1 MARLNVLKTI
11 EKTRGHI
18 DERYDIRAD
27 DLMIISKA
35 YKDKYRALSSAFE
48 LGYAQ
53 GRKSAQAEN
62 KREKQIMLSEE
73 DAKRLDIYLELTS
86 SRITEEKK
94 LWESLR
100 GDAPAADRNIN
111 FWNETAVVVS
121 KLRKQ
126 LR

>member
-1 MARLNVLKTI
+1 MAKLNVLKTI

-18 DERYDIRAD
+18 NERYDITTG
-27 DLMIISKA
+27 DLLTLRDA
-35 YKDKYRALSSAFE
+35 YKDIFGLITSAFT

-62 KREKQIMLSEE
+62 KKEKQIMLSEE
-73 DAKRLDIYLELTS
+73 DAKRLDVYLELTS
-86 SRITEEKK
+86 SRITGELE

-100 GDAPAADRNIN
+100 GDAPTADNNIN
-111 FWNETAVVVS
+111 FWNEVSVAVS
-121 KLRKQ
+121 RLRKQ